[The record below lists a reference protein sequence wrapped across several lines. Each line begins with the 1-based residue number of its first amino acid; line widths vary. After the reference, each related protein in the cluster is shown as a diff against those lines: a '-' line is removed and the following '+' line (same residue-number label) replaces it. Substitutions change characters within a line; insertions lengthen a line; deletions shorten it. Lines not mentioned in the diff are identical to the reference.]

1 MAWPRSWA
9 SARPLH
15 QQLIAPGCCLA
26 SIVGI
31 VACQWLCAAYLFL
44 LASVYWLVDLADM
57 TYYANL
63 LAPPTTRRLTLW
75 GNLHLAVAVLH
86 VVDTMTLLLS
96 SFFSCQSL
104 DDFIGACIACG
115 LPWRRLEIESS
126 VVEAFLAL
134 RLYKYSILLSRPWIN
149 DVLVTMFVL
158 DCWDSAILSWWLRGS
173 DALRRVVALAVD
185 TALVIGTNVVIPAII
200 FIPYAIEFDKEMFTF
215 PARRLYI
222 DELFMEMIT
231 ENRSV
236 LALSTTDGLSKI
248 VPHLSIFTTLTCLRC
263 MYPGA
268 PMAMTLPLLH
278 SYASDSRIDVDGAD
292 RLPAWLLFVRQRDA
306 ETFQLTALLAAQD
319 ATSLA
324 MHDVVMATPEIEQ
337 HIEELGIE
345 VDLAAFVKLLVNTL
359 SDRKAVD
366 VQCSSAEDASHV
378 DVVLTYRFSDS
389 ISRKGRIR
397 VPCVSTSVPLPLVT
411 LLLDLHETKNVPVLT
426 DLQQQLH
433 ARGPSPIK
441 GSASLA
447 RPTASAEPQ
456 SSQNDAVAPS
466 TSAMLSKKRHLPI
479 GTARRKGPKG
489 AKLNKTS

>member
-1 MAWPRSWA
+1 MARPRSWA

-31 VACQWLCAAYLFL
+31 VAYQWLCAAYLFL

-57 TYYANL
+57 TYYSNL

-96 SFFSCQSL
+96 SFFSCQPQANRGV

-126 VVEAFLAL
+126 AVEAFLAL

-149 DVLVTMFVL
+149 NVLVAMFVL

-248 VPHLSIFTTLTCLRC
+248 VPHFSIFTTLTCLR
-263 MYPGA
+263 
-268 PMAMTLPLLH
+268 PMTMTLRLLH

-324 MHDVVMATPEIEQ
+324 MHDVVMSTPAIEQ
-337 HIEELGIE
+337 HIEDLGIE
-345 VDLAAFVKLLVNTL
+345 VDLAAFVKLLVSTL

-366 VQCSSAEDASHV
+366 VQCTSAEGASHV

-426 DLQQQLH
+426 DLQQLH
-433 ARGPSPIK
+433 ARGPSPTK

-489 AKLNKTS
+489 AKLSKTS